1 MSETKSNIKEMMISL
16 ENLNLTTWMVF
27 RQPGS
32 AGGLIIFLTVINRIM
47 EKKKKKNFILIKD
60 PLFSCKISSLERT
73 Y

>member
-27 RQPGS
+27 RQPRS

-47 EKKKKKNFILIKD
+47 EKKKKQNFILIKD
-60 PLFSCKISSLERT
+60 PLFS
-73 Y
+73 